1 MQMNQF
7 SPFRKAKRLSGA
19 EKSAILFLCLGE
31 EHGGALMQQLDV
43 VEIRKITRAISAMG
57 EVHAE
62 VVEEVMREFGQKV
75 ANYGGITGSVEAA
88 RGLLKGFLPEDRV
101 SEILEEIEISSTGDL
116 WGDLSELD
124 EKMLAEFLR
133 KEHNQ
138 TVAVILSRVRAD
150 AAAKVL
156 PLLGQ
161 DRAADLVERMIA
173 MEELP
178 AEAVRS
184 IEESLRREVLAKA
197 GRNAGAETEKQL
209 VMVFN
214 KLDAKVFEGLSRE
227 LEKKI
232 PDKFRTIKQKM
243 FVFDDLIDLK
253 PALLARVMREV
264 TGKTLPM
271 ALRGAQKELREHFL
285 SSVPARSRDMLSEE
299 MKSMGP
305 VRSRD
310 VKQAQSELVEAAL
323 RLAQEGEIELPNSD
337 EDDMIE

>member
-1 MQMNQF
+1 MNQF
-7 SPFRKAKRLSGA
+7 SPFRKQPRLSGA

-31 EHGGALMQQLDV
+31 ERGSQLMQQLDV
-43 VEIRKITRAISAMG
+43 KEIRKITRAISAMG
-57 EVHAE
+57 EVQAE
-62 VVEEVMREFGQKV
+62 VVEEVMREFGDKMSS
-75 ANYGGITGSVEAA
+75 YGGITGSVEAA
-88 RGLLKGFLPEDRV
+88 RGLLKGFLPEERV
-101 SEILEEIEISSTGDL
+101 AEILEEIEGSSTGDL

-124 EKMLAEFLR
+124 EKVLADVLR

-138 TVAVILSRVRAD
+138 TVAVILSRIRAD

-161 DRAADLVERMIA
+161 ERAADLVERMVA

-178 AEAVRS
+178 TEALRS

-197 GRNAGAETEKQL
+197 GRNAEAETEKQL
-209 VMVFN
+209 VSVFN
-214 KLDAKVFEGLSRE
+214 KLDSKVFEGLSRE

-243 FVFDDLIDLK
+243 FVFADLIELK
-253 PALLARVMREV
+253 PGPLAKVMREV

-271 ALRGAQKELREHFL
+271 ALRGAEKELREHFL
-285 SSVPARSRDMLSEE
+285 ASLPARSRDMLEDE
-299 MKSMGP
+299 MRAMGP

-323 RLAQEGEIELPNSD
+323 RLAGNGEIELPTGDD
-337 EDDMIE
+337 EEMIE

>member
-1 MQMNQF
+1 MNQF
-7 SPFRKAKRLSGA
+7 APFRRTKRLSGA

-43 VEIRKITRAISAMG
+43 IEIRKITRAISAMG
-57 EVHAE
+57 EVQAE
-62 VVEEVMREFGQKV
+62 LVEEVMREFGQKMSD
-75 ANYGGITGSVEAA
+75 YGGITGSVEAA
-88 RGLLKGFLPEDRV
+88 RGLLKGFLPDERIA
-101 SEILEEIEISSTGDL
+101 EILEEIESSSTGDL

-124 EKMLAEFLR
+124 EKMLADFLR

-138 TVAVILSRVRAD
+138 TVAVILSRIRAD

-161 DRAADLVERMIA
+161 DRAVDLVERMIA

-178 AEAVRS
+178 IEAVRN
-184 IEESLRREVLAKA
+184 IEDSLRREVLAKA
-197 GRNAGAETEKQL
+197 GRNAEAETEKKL

-243 FVFDDLIDLK
+243 FVFDDLIELK
-253 PALLARVMREV
+253 PPQLAKVMREV
-264 TGKTLPM
+264 GGKTLPL
-271 ALRGAQKELREHFL
+271 ALRGASKELREHFL
-285 SSVPARSRDMLSEE
+285 ASLPARSRDMLSEE
-299 MKSMGP
+299 MKAMGP
-305 VRSRD
+305 VRSRE

-323 RLAQEGEIELPNSD
+323 RLAADGDIELPGSD
-337 EDDMIE
+337 DEEMIE